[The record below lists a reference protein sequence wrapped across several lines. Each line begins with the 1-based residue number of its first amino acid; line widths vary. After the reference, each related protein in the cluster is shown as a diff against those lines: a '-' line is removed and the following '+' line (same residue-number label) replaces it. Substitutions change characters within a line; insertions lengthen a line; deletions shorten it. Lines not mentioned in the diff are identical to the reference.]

1 MESSW
6 KEMID
11 GMFKQL
17 NDSWDN
23 VEHCTLSNEELNE
36 KFNSGYGGIDGKPFT
51 IWTWKYVYF
60 PTIFDGS
67 EGVAYVKRNP
77 GENPKPTIH
86 LGGY

>member
-11 GMFKQL
+11 DLFDEL

-23 VEHCTLSNEELNE
+23 VEYCTLSNEELNE
-36 KFNSGYGGIDGKPFT
+36 KFDPGFGGINGKPFT

-60 PTIFDGS
+60 PGVYDGS
-67 EGVAYVKRNP
+67 EWVARVKRNP
-77 GENPKPTIH
+77 GENPEPATH
-86 LGGY
+86 VGGY